1 MRNLLLVSLL
11 LPVLAMA
18 DATIPNVDLKKT
30 ADLPYLKR
38 YDGSYIVDQV
48 HQSFDEFSLPT
59 SKLEKTEQLDGHN
72 NHLYLPPQ
80 AVKLEGKLTRTIYVA
95 PADRSPLE
103 VIRNYQDEVT
113 GKSGSVLFECKD
125 EECGGDA
132 SRGADSGG
140 DNSGMIQLL
149 YPPNLMEQPA
159 FTNGNCSLNSGRSS
173 QRYAAMKMTTADNA
187 EVHLALLA
195 YTLKD
200 DLYCKALNGRT
211 VLILTTSESKP
222 REQRMVTVVPAED
235 MGKGIGTDGH
245 IALYG
250 IYFDYDKADLKPD
263 SKPQLEEIAKML
275 KADTALNVLVV
286 GHTDNQGE
294 LAYNADLSKRR
305 AESVV
310 RALGKEY
317 SIDAKRLTAQGV
329 GMAAPVAS
337 NDAEEGRAKN
347 RRVEIVKR

>member
-48 HQSFDEFSLPT
+48 QQSFDEFSLPT

-95 PADRSPLE
+95 PAERSPLE

-173 QRYAAMKMTTADNA
+173 QRYAAMKMTTADNT

-195 YTLKD
+195 YTVKD

-211 VLILTTSESKP
+211 VLI
-222 REQRMVTVVPAED
+222 
-235 MGKGIGTDGH
+235 
-245 IALYG
+245 
-250 IYFDYDKADLKPD
+250 
-263 SKPQLEEIAKML
+263 
-275 KADTALNVLVV
+275 
-286 GHTDNQGE
+286 
-294 LAYNADLSKRR
+294 
-305 AESVV
+305 
-310 RALGKEY
+310 
-317 SIDAKRLTAQGV
+317 
-329 GMAAPVAS
+329 
-337 NDAEEGRAKN
+337 
-347 RRVEIVKR
+347 